1 MTKEEKL
8 KILGDAEDRCYEA
21 LKTVDPGEHMERIL
35 ENLSSLQWRAD
46 FVRNPPDDDFT
57 AVPAPEPD
65 ADKDEVAPAK
75 EPVKLDPIEEPQ
87 TTEAPGEE
95 EPKPPTKEQVRAKL
109 ATYQVQANLD
119 VAALLQG
126 MGYSKLSEVPASRY
140 WELLELAQKTVGGEG

>member
-8 KILGDAEDRCYEA
+8 KIFEEAEDRCYEA
-21 LKTVDPGEHMERIL
+21 LRAAEPGECMEHIL
-35 ENLSSLQWRAD
+35 KNLSSLQWRAE
-46 FVRNPPDDDFT
+46 FVRNPPDDDFP
-57 AVPAPEPD
+57 AVPEPEPD

-75 EPVKLDPIEEPQ
+75 EPVKLDPIEEPP

-119 VAALLQG
+119 VATLLQG

-140 WELLELAQKTVGGEG
+140 WELLEQAQKTVDGEG